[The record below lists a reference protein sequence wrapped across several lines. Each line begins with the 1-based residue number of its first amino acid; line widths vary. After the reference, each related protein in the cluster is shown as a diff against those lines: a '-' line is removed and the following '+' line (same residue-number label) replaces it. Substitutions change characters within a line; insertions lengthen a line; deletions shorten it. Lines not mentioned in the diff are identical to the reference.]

1 MPSSAFPER
10 FERTALLYGP
20 VGFGHIRAARVM
32 ILGLG
37 GVGSHAAVA
46 LARAGVGALDLVD
59 FDTVTASSLN
69 RHPCARLEDVG
80 RAKTTVLAEFLQA
93 TCPDTA
99 VAEQQVF
106 FHDDTADALLGGAPD
121 HVIDAIDALNP
132 KVSLLAQC
140 LVRGI
145 PVASSMGAAMHVDAS
160 LVRTGDIGETRH
172 CPLAARVRRM
182 LKRRGHASGVRCV
195 WSLEKHPAR
204 PLPPNDD
211 PRYDRGRVR
220 DTLPSS
226 MSIPAVFGFAL
237 ASEVLERLAGPGATR
252 HA

>member
-1 MPSSAFPER
+1 MPSSACPER

-20 VGFGHIRAARVM
+20 AGFARIRAARVM

-37 GVGSHAAVA
+37 GVGTHAAVG
-46 LARAGVGALDLVD
+46 LARAGVGALELVD

-69 RHPCARLEDVG
+69 RHPCARVQDIG
-80 RAKTTVLAEFLQA
+80 RAKTTVLAEFLRD

-99 VAEQQVF
+99 VTEHREF

-140 LVRGI
+140 LDRGL

-160 LVRTGDIGETRH
+160 LVRSGDIAETRH
-172 CPLAARVRRM
+172 CPLAARVRKM
-182 LKRRGHASGVRCV
+182 LRRRGHASGVRCV
-195 WSLEKHPAR
+195 WSLEKHAAR
-204 PLPPNDD
+204 PLPPDDD

-237 ASEVLERLAGPGATR
+237 ASEVLERLAGPAADR
-252 HA
+252 QP